1 MTVPSIKTDIAIVGA
16 GPTGL
21 MLANLLG
28 LHGIKTT
35 ILERRDAP
43 FTEPRAIAFD
53 PETLRLFQTI
63 GCYEYL
69 AETAATRCSRPLFER
84 QWENSGPHL

>member
-1 MTVPSIKTDIAIVGA
+1 MTVPSIKTDIAIIGA

-28 LHGIKTT
+28 MHGITTT

-63 GCYEYL
+63 GCYEDL
-69 AETAATRCSRPLFER
+69 ADTL
-84 QWENSGPHL
+84 QL